1 MPIMFVD
8 YGHFWMFKLEQT
20 KKDSPYAAK
29 LRDLFRSDFERFI
42 VYYYGDIK
50 RYNDE
55 QFNCYH
61 LRTMLRE
68 LEETKNDADQKH
80 ILHYPELDLD
90 SFKGVDDAHTYMKI
104 MFSEQARRRAKFYL
118 DKVAEFWFFMDG
130 QDDETVLRI
139 INKNC
144 YPRMPELVDQE
155 FMHWFCENIHNI
167 RI

>member
-50 RYNDE
+50 RDNDE

-90 SFKGVDDAHTYMKI
+90 SFKGVGDAHTYMKI

-130 QDDETVLRI
+130 QDDETVLMI